1 MDTTAA
7 VIANL
12 DAGQLVAAIF
22 LAGALWFGMGALI
35 VKVLHGGAKS
45 DQIPRQYFAAQDAVR
60 TAEQITAQAAT
71 DKSEPKKI
79 LTGA

>member
-1 MDTTAA
+1 MDTAAA

-12 DAGQLVAAIF
+12 DAGQIAAAAF
-22 LAGALWFGMGALI
+22 LAGSLWLGMCVLI

-45 DQIPRQYFAAQDAVR
+45 DQIPQQHFAAQAAVR

-71 DKSEPKKI
+71 DKSEPKKV